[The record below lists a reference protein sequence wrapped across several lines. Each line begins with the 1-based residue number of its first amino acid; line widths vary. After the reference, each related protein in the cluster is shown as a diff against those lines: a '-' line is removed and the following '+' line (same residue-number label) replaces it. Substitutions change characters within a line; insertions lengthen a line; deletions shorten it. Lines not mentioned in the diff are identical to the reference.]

1 MTGFKKP
8 LAVKILQWI
17 YLLIFI
23 FVVGMIIVLH
33 NVPNEMLVT
42 LRVPQFLREIDP
54 FLGYTW
60 PSSLLVY
67 QATLLF
73 SLFLILVDSLGLF
86 FYNALFWRIFSDLS
100 SFLGLFVAWT
110 IILFFV
116 FSLTFSNV
124 LEDDNIQTAII
135 FLVLS
140 LFLFILDLVTF
151 AVDEQSLSRRLFKK
165 RSATK

>member
-1 MTGFKKP
+1 MADSKKP
-8 LAVKILQWI
+8 LTVKILQWI
-17 YLLIFI
+17 YLLVFI
-23 FVVGMIIVLH
+23 FVVGAIIVLH

-42 LRVPQFLREIDP
+42 LRVPRFLREIDP
-54 FLGYTW
+54 FLGYAW

-67 QATLLF
+67 QVTLLF

-86 FYNALFWRIFSDLS
+86 FYQARLWRIFSDLS

-124 LEDDNIQTAII
+124 LKDDNIQTAMI
-135 FLVLS
+135 FLALS

-151 AVDEQSLSRRLFKK
+151 AVDEQSLGRRLFKK
-165 RSATK
+165 ST